1 MYLMRVSDPV
11 QSSNRMAYPTCGA
24 CNPCWVSPSGWAM
37 EEGQCEMQ
45 GGQQKHAA
53 AQQYK

>member
-24 CNPCWVSPSGWAM
+24 CNACWVLPSDWAM